1 MSGVIFYA
9 ENVVSEQSKKFSIHE
24 MNISDHNYLRKNFF
38 SVINRADADALV
50 YMQEEG
56 FADNSRKNIRSY
68 IVTDK
73 NGDII
78 AMYQIVFHFWLSSM
92 FRDHPL
98 LEIDNL
104 VFNYDYLSKSK
115 ENLDD
120 IRKDILRKIIL
131 PHAKI
136 YCFNTDSYGLII
148 KESGN
153 SDTNDL
159 IKYFGFTKWGT
170 FKELKIRRFLKL
182 NKRLFFLKFEEE
194 SFHPARL

>member
-1 MSGVIFYA
+1 
-9 ENVVSEQSKKFSIHE
+9 
-24 MNISDHNYLRKNFF
+24 
-38 SVINRADADALV
+38 
-50 YMQEEG
+50 
-56 FADNSRKNIRSY
+56 
-68 IVTDK
+68 
-73 NGDII
+73 
-78 AMYQIVFHFWLSSM
+78 M

-120 IRKDILRKIIL
+120 IRKEILRKIIL

-153 SDTNDL
+153 SDTNDM
-159 IKYFGFTKWGT
+159 IKNFGFTKWGT